1 MMLLCFHK
9 SRVAWQWLPACRPTV
24 RVQVTGMKKSKGS
37 LRTLPVML
45 RLSRSPA
52 GTAAVMGVRILC
64 IVLLYGIMELSHFF
78 AYAWYL
84 HLICFV
90 IKPVALVPTESCVA
104 AAET

>member
-1 MMLLCFHK
+1 
-9 SRVAWQWLPACRPTV
+9 
-24 RVQVTGMKKSKGS
+24 MKISKCS

-90 IKPVALVPTESCVA
+90 IKPVSLVPTESCVA